1 MVRIDFTVEV
11 ERDAQEVFDYL
22 TDLARLPEW
31 QSSAVESRADGPL
44 AEGVRIAE
52 RRRILGREVESE
64 LEVTAFEPPRRLM
77 LKALRGPVRFSVD
90 HRLVENGGSTLVNV
104 VAEAESSTFM
114 KLAEPLLACTAEDE
128 LRRDFDRLREIVES
142 G

>member
-1 MVRIDFTVEV
+1 MVRIDFTLEI

-64 LEVTAFEPPRRLM
+64 LEVTAFEPPRRLT

-128 LRRDFDRLREIVES
+128 LRRDFDRLKEIVES